1 MSGGGLTRRESLAV
15 VAGLAVGV
23 AAPAAAFT
31 AEPQSLQKVA
41 AAGGRRFGSC
51 FKWGPPG
58 ADLGS
63 FANPHYAELL
73 IRDCGLLVPENELKW
88 QALRPAPD
96 RFAFARFDAMLGW
109 AEAHGFAMRGH
120 NLLWNQPKWMPAW
133 ERSYDFGAAPSKRA
147 AAMLTTHIRTVCD
160 RYGTRIGSYDV
171 VNETVDPKTGG
182 LHETNLSRAIGGTV
196 ETVDLAFRTAR
207 EAAPHAELVYNDY
220 MSWEPGNERHRA
232 GVLKLLETLKA
243 RGTPVD
249 ALGVQSHIA
258 TAGPDVAGTVAKQEA
273 EWRRFLDAVVAMG
286 LKLVVTEFDVH
297 DNGLP
302 PDVAVRD
309 RAVADYARAYLDLM
323 LSYPALRDVLAW
335 GMSDRYTWLD
345 RAQPRTDG
353 RPRRACP
360 YDDHFRAKPLR
371 EAIAGAPAGAPRR

>member
-1 MSGGGLTRRESLAV
+1 MSGGLTRRESLAV
-15 VAGLAVGV
+15 VAGLAVGA
-23 AAPAAAFT
+23 AAPGAVFA
-31 AEPQSLQKVA
+31 AEPQSLQKIA

-51 FKWGPPG
+51 FAWGRP
-58 ADLGS
+58 ASDTGS

-73 IRDCGLLVPENELKW
+73 VRDCGLLVPENELKW

-96 RFAFARFDAMLGW
+96 RFDFARFDAMLAW
-109 AEAHGFAMRGH
+109 AETHGFAMRGH

-133 ERSYDFGAAPSKRA
+133 ERSYDFGAAPSKSA
-147 AAMLTTHIRTVCD
+147 AAMLTTHIRTVCH
-160 RYGTRIGSYDV
+160 RYGARIGSYDV

-182 LHETNLSRAIGGTV
+182 LHETNLSRAIGGTI

-220 MSWEPGNERHRA
+220 MSWEPGNEAHRA
-232 GVLKLLETLKA
+232 GVLRLLEALKA

-258 TAGPDVAGTVAKQEA
+258 TSGPDVAGAVAKQEPA
-273 EWRRFLDAVVAMG
+273 WRRFLDAVVAMG
-286 LKLVVTEFDVH
+286 LRLVVTEFDVH
-297 DNGLP
+297 DDGLP

-309 RAVADYARAYLDLM
+309 RAVADYARAYLDIM
-323 LSYPALRDVLAW
+323 LSYPALGDVLVW

-345 RAQPRTDG
+345 GAQPRADG

-360 YDDHFRAKPLR
+360 YDAHFRAKPLR
-371 EAIAGAPAGAPRR
+371 DAIAAALAGASRD